1 MDYTRIASLVWNTPL
16 LLARTDARLVSDFMQ
31 HRIYG
36 GVMSDEMQ
44 AYHNGIDSVVK
55 SRGMKPY
62 TVEDGIA
69 IIEVGGKLV
78 TRGSFVGSSSGVTSY
93 EGIATQLRAAL
104 TDNAVNGI
112 MMVWNTPGGQATE
125 IHSLAALIQNAAKP
139 VWSIAN
145 YMAASAGYWLPSSS
159 KRFASVKD
167 GIIGSIG
174 VVWMHADHSAEL
186 EKAGVNVT
194 IVQRGARKLDGNPM
208 QPLSKE
214 AREEAEARIDQVYSE
229 FVAHVAAAR
238 GLDEQK
244 VRDTEARVYSAAEA
258 KKLGLID
265 EVTTV
270 EKFHASMVKAL
281 RPQTAANRGNSQKGN
296 VMSESQFTHTA
307 AELTAAQTEARAA
320 GVKEGVAAERKR
332 IDGILSH
339 DESKKRPALAI
350 QLAIGTDLSVEQ
362 AVGVLAKAQVEAPVE
377 TNALGAPA
385 NLLAAAMKGEKNPDV
400 GSDVQNPAT
409 TGKVLTEAEEIAA
422 MRARCEATF
431 GKPQI
436 GIR

>member
-1 MDYTRIASLVWNTPL
+1 V
-16 LLARTDARLVSDFMQ
+16 
-31 HRIYG
+31 G
-36 GVMSDEMQ
+36 
-44 AYHNGIDSVVK
+44 AY
-55 SRGMKPY
+55 
-62 TVEDGIA
+62 
-69 IIEVGGKLV
+69 
-78 TRGSFVGSSSGVTSY
+78 SGVTSY
-93 EGIATQLRAAL
+93 EGIAAQLRAAL
-104 TDNAVNGI
+104 ADAAVNGI
-112 MMVWNTPGGQATE
+112 MMVWDTPGGQATE
-125 IHSLAALIQNAAKP
+125 IHSLATLMQTASKP
-139 VWSIAN
+139 IWSIAN
-145 YMAASAGYWLPSSS
+145 YQAASGGYWLASSS
-159 KRFASVKD
+159 ERFASVK
-167 GIIGSIG
+167 GGVIGSIG
-174 VVWMHADHSAEL
+174 VVLMHADYSGEL
-186 EKAGVNVT
+186 EKKGVNVT
-194 IVQRGARKLDGNPM
+194 IVQRGARKVDGNPF
-208 QPLSKE
+208 QPLS
-214 AREEAEARIDQVYSE
+214 AEARADIDAHMDELYSE

-281 RPQTAANRGNSQKGN
+281 RPQTAATRGNSQKGN

-320 GVKEGVAAERKR
+320 GVKDGVAAERKR

-385 NLLAAAMKGEKNPDV
+385 NLLAAAMKGEKNPAV
-400 GSDVQNPAT
+400 GSDVENPANS
-409 TGKVLTEAEEIAA
+409 GKPLTDAEKAA
-422 MRARCEATF
+422 AERAACDAQF
-431 GKPQI
+431 GKPVI